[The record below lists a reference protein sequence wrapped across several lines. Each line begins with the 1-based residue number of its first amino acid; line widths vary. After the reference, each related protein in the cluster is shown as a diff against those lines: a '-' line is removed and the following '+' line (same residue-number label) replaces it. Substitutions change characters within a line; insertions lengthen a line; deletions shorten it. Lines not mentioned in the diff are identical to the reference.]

1 MKAHRI
7 ALIYQYIPMYHWNK
21 ELSNFEGVSTSSL
34 CGNSLH
40 ISYRYIPKHCISL
53 ITKFDKNK
61 ETVTMVK
68 SLKSNPTRQ
77 AKKDQPKASKKQV
90 KETKAL
96 ESEDLEA
103 VSESDESDIEGF
115 QSASENEASS
125 DAGSSEEEE
134 EEEEQDEEE
143 GELGEIELKQGSH
156 TIKKL
161 DPKKQSENDKA
172 KAKEDKSSDL
182 SGILYISRLPQGFKE
197 RELSK
202 YFSQFGDLKQVRLA
216 RNKKT
221 GNSRHYAFLEYIN
234 KDDAVVAQ
242 ESMNNYLLMGHLL
255 KVKVLPNGSSIDKLF
270 RYKKKP
276 FVTSKVTKSSAQL
289 KKTADEKHEERIAK
303 LKDAGID
310 FKW

>member
-1 MKAHRI
+1 
-7 ALIYQYIPMYHWNK
+7 
-21 ELSNFEGVSTSSL
+21 
-34 CGNSLH
+34 
-40 ISYRYIPKHCISL
+40 
-53 ITKFDKNK
+53 
-61 ETVTMVK
+61 MVK

-77 AKKDQPKASKKQV
+77 GKKDQPKASKKQV

-115 QSASENEASS
+115 QSASENEATS
-125 DAGSSEEEE
+125 DVGSSEEEE
-134 EEEEQDEEE
+134 EDDEEE

-172 KAKEDKSSDL
+172 KAKKDKSSDL

-234 KDDAVVAQ
+234 KDDAIVAQ

>member
-1 MKAHRI
+1 
-7 ALIYQYIPMYHWNK
+7 
-21 ELSNFEGVSTSSL
+21 
-34 CGNSLH
+34 
-40 ISYRYIPKHCISL
+40 
-53 ITKFDKNK
+53 
-61 ETVTMVK
+61 MVK
-68 SLKSNPTRQ
+68 SVRASSSKQ
-77 AKKDQPKASKKQV
+77 AKKSQPKISKKQV

-96 ESEDLEA
+96 ESKDVDA
-103 VSESDESDIEGF
+103 VAASDESDIEGF

-125 DAGSSEEEE
+125 QSESSELEEDEDEEEE
-134 EEEEQDEEE
+134 EEKE
-143 GELGEIELKQGSH
+143 GVDFGEIELQQGSH

-161 DPKKQSENDKA
+161 DPRKQSENDKA
-172 KAKEDKSSDL
+172 NAKKDKNSEL

-242 ESMNNYLLMGHLL
+242 DTMNNYLIMGHLL
-255 KVKVLPNGSSIDKLF
+255 KVKVLPTGSSIDKLF

-276 FVTSKVTKSSAQL
+276 FVTSKVAKSSAQL
-289 KKTADEKHEERIAK
+289 KKSANEKHEDRITK
-303 LKDAGID
+303 LKEAGID